1 MKLIMYSPSETHAAT
16 TPPAPADSAIPC
28 PKCEYDLRGQNEPRC
43 PECGFVSESFEELRE
58 ASQRAASVLT
68 KTHKALE
75 HADRPITIG
84 FVVGSLF
91 HLVEWLFPLALETSV
106 GVAIRY
112 AGAWCTAIVFAYGG
126 FLALRILIT
135 ILACQVD
142 PNIPS
147 SQRRTLL
154 KLVPTLMLLQLIVPL
169 GISIALFW
177 FLI

>member
-1 MKLIMYSPSETHAAT
+1 MSCLSDIDKAT
-16 TPPAPADSAIPC
+16 TPKAPAPSAIPC
-28 PKCEYDLRGQNEPRC
+28 PKCEYDLRGQTEPRC
-43 PECGFVSESFEELRE
+43 PECGFAAESFDVLLV
-58 ASQRAASVLT
+58 ASAHAASVLT

-75 HADRPITIG
+75 HAGRPVTIG

-112 AGAWCTAIVFAYGG
+112 AGAWCAAIVFAYGG

-147 SQRRTLL
+147 SQRRALL

-169 GISIALFW
+169 GISIVLFW